1 MTTFKTHAAGPWTH
15 DEQLGAIVDAEGNIV
30 VKTTCFEGPHQAE
43 NILLVAHAPQ
53 MEAVLEN
60 AELALGMQDDEF
72 NRVVTQNEALRDIT
86 HILNIT
92 QEVPDY
98 FPSEFIYSRV
108 SVADSLLVKI
118 SRTSPTRP
126 ISFRKA

>member
-15 DEQLGAIVDAEGNIV
+15 DEQLGAMVDADGNIV
-30 VKTTCFEGPHQAE
+30 VRTICFEGPHQAE

-86 HILNIT
+86 HILNLIT
-92 QEVPDY
+92 PLSDDQDQQP
-98 FPSEFIYSRV
+98 
-108 SVADSLLVKI
+108 
-118 SRTSPTRP
+118 
-126 ISFRKA
+126 